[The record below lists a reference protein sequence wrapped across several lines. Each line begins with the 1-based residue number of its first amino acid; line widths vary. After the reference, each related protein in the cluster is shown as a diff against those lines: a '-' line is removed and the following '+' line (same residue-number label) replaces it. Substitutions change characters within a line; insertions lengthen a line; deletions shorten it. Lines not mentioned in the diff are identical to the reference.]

1 MAPPLWDSHCGS
13 SRPRSRWAE
22 PPSPRGR
29 RPPTSAAA
37 PEFPLNNNRTSRGG
51 GPNNGVARHSPRG
64 ANESLPRR
72 ASRAAPVGG
81 GEGDALRDAEVPD
94 ERLER
99 AQPRQAPARAVRGGA
114 AECVFCQS
122 RDDVPAS
129 GCFLPGPRQGPSC
142 VRLGVGE
149 HVENVHQGRGRRT
162 DSGPSTGPGR
172 GSGERVAGA
181 PGPAH
186 QRGAQSGA
194 ARLAVALA
202 VEQHVGAL
210 NVAMRQA
217 GGIERGQALA
227 HLEVEGGKS

>member
-114 AECVFCQS
+114 AE
-122 RDDVPAS
+122 DVSSVSP
-129 GCFLPGPRQGPSC
+129 GTTGFWLFLAGTTPGPLTC
-142 VRLGVGE
+142 E
-149 HVENVHQGRGRRT
+149 ARGRRT
-162 DSGPSTGPGR
+162 R
-172 GSGERVAGA
+172 RKCA
-181 PGPAH
+181 PGARASDRQWSFNRPRAG
-186 QRGAQSGA
+186 QWGARSGRTWARPSAGRPVRRSPTGRRTRSRA
-194 ARLAVALA
+194 ARW
-202 VEQHVGAL
+202 
-210 NVAMRQA
+210 
-217 GGIERGQALA
+217 
-227 HLEVEGGKS
+227 SS